1 MAVYNYKCDVC
12 GHEYQEGRL
21 PSEEK
26 WVTAC
31 TVQGCP
37 GTNVEVK

>member
-1 MAVYNYKCDVC
+1 MPVYNYKCNVC

-21 PSEEK
+21 ASEEQFK
-26 WVTAC
+26 IAC
-31 TVQGCP
+31 TVVGCT